1 MRRESFET
9 PGEVTLDLRVAAGR
23 IDLEAVPGSTQT
35 EVELDARGN
44 DEEVRDLLEEARIE
58 ARERQGGYEV
68 VIHVEDR
75 KRMGF
80 GFWRKVEVRLK
91 IRLPEGAK
99 VQFEGASAD
108 VRGRGRFGW
117 LEADSASGDVE
128 FDEIAGDATV
138 NAASG
143 DVTVRSIAGTADV
156 NTASGDVELGRVGGE
171 LVAKSASGDV
181 LIDDAGA
188 AVKIRTASGDQR
200 IGGVTAG
207 SVELQSMS
215 GDIRVGI
222 RQGSNVRV
230 DARAMSGDLSSE
242 LELGDEQPSDGAPLV
257 ELKAASMSGDVNV
270 VRAPAATN
278 LNH

>member
-1 MRRESFET
+1 MRREAFDT
-9 PGEVTLDLRVAAGR
+9 PGEVTLDLRVATGR
-23 IDLEAVPGSTQT
+23 IELEAVPGSTQT

-44 DEEVRDLLEEARIE
+44 DDEVRELLEEARIE

-68 VIHVEDR
+68 VVHVED
-75 KRMGF
+75 KRRQGF

-91 IRLPEGAK
+91 IRVPAGAK
-99 VQFEGASAD
+99 IQFEGASAD
-108 VRGRGRFGW
+108 VRGRGRFGG

-128 FDEIAGDATV
+128 FDDVAGDATV

-143 DVTVRSIAGTADV
+143 DVTVRSIDGAADV

-171 LVAKSASGDV
+171 LVAKAASGDINV
-181 LIDDAGA
+181 NEAGA
-188 AVKIRTASGDQR
+188 DVKIRTASGDQR
-200 IGGVTAG
+200 IGGVIAG

-215 GDIRVGI
+215 GDISVGI
-222 RQGSNVRV
+222 RQGSNVWV

-242 LELGDEQPSDGAPLV
+242 LELGDEQPPDDAPLV

-270 VRAPAATN
+270 VRAPAPTG
-278 LNH
+278 